1 MTTLLGKLFG
11 TFLGV
16 EFKED
21 TLVISY
27 LRNNMSGISLLSS
40 SAFPLKN
47 DDSTFAEIR
56 EYISQR
62 GATPDKVFVSVPDRW
77 AITKFT
83 EIPSVKGKGREALS
97 NLMRFEIERHIPFN
111 IEEVSV
117 DFLVLDEKGAMYS
130 VVFVAVYKGKMDY
143 IKDYLEKL
151 SLRPDA
157 VVPSS
162 FAVLNTI
169 ELSGVSA
176 GGLQEMIGIV
186 RKSKVIGKKGETNIC
201 LYFDKLHASLSVI
214 KDGLCNHQRFFS
226 FQTMQTFSIEISE
239 YLAELQSRLSIDRF
253 NTLILAGDLSSA
265 ADISN
270 DLKEKLGVNVISLDK
285 VSDFSRKTDKAEINM
300 LASSV
305 GACFAGLGVATYTV
319 NLLPHK
325 MEYETRKLFPLS
337 TRIFLV
343 LILVLV
349 TGIFTTEAVKKK
361 RYLTKI
367 EMELK
372 NNAPMIATVEKLS
385 SDTNE
390 LKNQIDL
397 LRKLKSNETTL
408 EILAEL
414 AGLLPKD
421 AWITNLEYKT
431 FDIKDK
437 KKGIGDLI
445 LSGYASSASTLIPI
459 LEDSPY
465 FEKVTFAGPV
475 KKTGDKEQFRLS
487 AEVVISAKK
496 DKEVEAEDSVQKDE
510 LKAEGEG
517 QGDELSVEGEGKK
530 SEAKAKAGGRKNEKR
545 IKTRK
550 DIKK

>member
-1 MTTLLGKLFG
+1 MTILSGKLLG
-11 TFLGV
+11 TFLGI

-27 LRNNMSGISLLSS
+27 LRNKMSGISLLSS
-40 SAFPLKN
+40 STFPLKN
-47 DDSTFAEIR
+47 DDSALAGIR
-56 EYISQR
+56 EYISRQD
-62 GATPDKVFVSVPDRW
+62 AAPDKVFVSVPDRW

-83 EIPSVKGKGREALS
+83 EIPSVKGKGRKSLS
-97 NLMRFEIERHIPFN
+97 NLIRFEIERHIPFN
-111 IEEVSV
+111 IEEVSF
-117 DFLVLDEKGAMYS
+117 DFLVLDEKGKTYS
-130 VVFVAVYKGKMDY
+130 VVFVAAYKGKLDY
-143 IKDYLEKL
+143 IRDYLEKL
-151 SLRPDA
+151 VLKPDT
-157 VVPSS
+157 VIPSS

-176 GGLQEMIGIV
+176 GGLQKMTGIV
-186 RKSKVIGKKGETNIC
+186 RRSKVIGKRGETNIC
-201 LYFDKLHASLSVI
+201 LYFDKQHASLSVI
-214 KDGLCNHQRFFS
+214 KDGLCNHQRSFS
-226 FQTMQTFSIEISE
+226 FQTMEAFLNEISE
-239 YLAELQSRLSIDRF
+239 YLTELRSRLSIERF
-253 NTLILAGDLSSA
+253 NTVILAGDSASSA
-265 ADISN
+265 DIAN

-285 VSDFSRKTDKAEINM
+285 VSDFSGKTDRTEINM

-305 GACFAGLGVATYTV
+305 GACFAGLGAATYTV

-349 TGIFTTEAVKKK
+349 AGVFTTETVKKK
-361 RYLTKI
+361 RYLAKI
-367 EMELK
+367 ETELK
-372 NNAPMIATVEKLS
+372 NNAPMIDEVEKLS
-385 SDTNE
+385 SDINA
-390 LKNQIDL
+390 LKDQIDL

-421 AWITNLEYKT
+421 AWITNLEYKS

-437 KKGIGDLI
+437 KTGIGDLI
-445 LSGYASSASTLIPI
+445 LSGYSSSASKLIPI

-475 KKTGDKEQFRLS
+475 KKTGDKEQFKLS

-496 DKEVEAEDSVQKDE
+496 DKEVEAEDSVPEDE
-510 LKAEGEG
+510 LKAEDEG
-517 QGDELSVEGEGKK
+517 QKLKK
-530 SEAKAKAGGRKNEKR
+530 EV
-545 IKTRK
+545 
-550 DIKK
+550 KK

>member
-11 TFLGV
+11 TFLGI

-21 TLVISY
+21 ALVISY
-27 LRNNMSGISLLSS
+27 LRNNLSGMSLLSS
-40 SAFPLKN
+40 STFPLKN

-56 EYISQR
+56 EYISQQ
-62 GATPDKVFVSVPDRW
+62 GAIPDKVFVSVPDRW
-77 AITKFT
+77 AIAKFT
-83 EIPSVKGKGREALS
+83 EIPLVKGKGRGALS

-111 IEEVSV
+111 IEDVSF
-117 DFLVLDEKGAMYS
+117 DFLVLDKKDATYS
-130 VVFVAVYKGKMDY
+130 VVFIAVYKGKMDY

-157 VVPSS
+157 VIPSS

-186 RKSKVIGKKGETNIC
+186 RRSKVIGKKGETNIC

-214 KDGLCNHQRFFS
+214 KDGLCNHQRFFF
-226 FQTMQTFSIEISE
+226 FQTMQTFSNEISE
-239 YLAELQSRLSIDRF
+239 YLTELQARLSIDRF
-253 NTLILAGDLSSA
+253 NTLILTGDLSSA
-265 ADISN
+265 ADIAN
-270 DLKEKLGVNVISLDK
+270 DLKEKLGINVISLDK
-285 VSDFSRKTDKAEINM
+285 VSGFTRKTDKAEINM

-325 MEYETRKLFPLS
+325 MEHEMKKLLPMS
-337 TRIFLV
+337 TSIFLV

-349 TGIFTTEAVKKK
+349 SGIFTTEAVKRK

-372 NNAPMIATVEKLS
+372 NNAPMIAAVEKLS
-385 SDTNE
+385 SDING
-390 LKNQIDL
+390 LGSQIDL
-397 LRKLKSNETTL
+397 LSKLKSNEATL

-431 FDIKDK
+431 FDMKDK
-437 KKGIGDLI
+437 KKGVGDLI
-445 LSGYASSASTLIPI
+445 LSGYASSSSALIPI

-475 KKTGDKEQFRLS
+475 KKTGDKEQFKLS
-487 AEVVISAKK
+487 AEVAIPAKK
-496 DKEVEAEDSVQKDE
+496 DEEVEAGGSVQEDE
-510 LKAEGEG
+510 LKAEDAG
-517 QGDELSVEGEGKK
+517 Q
-530 SEAKAKAGGRKNEKR
+530 KNEKEVKKST
-545 IKTRK
+545 KTEV
-550 DIKK
+550 KK